1 MASLCVSSEMQYLR
15 GSIVVMFASEPIKAY
30 CGNAQLED
38 DEECD
43 PGALAAGIDDPC
55 CDKDTCKLKAGAV
68 CRCAI
73 VLWS

>member
-1 MASLCVSSEMQYLR
+1 
-15 GSIVVMFASEPIKAY
+15 MFASEPIKAY

-68 CRCAI
+68 CRYAI